1 MRAPV
6 RPLVPPNARETC
18 REARCEACVRLS
30 LACSLLPDDHE
41 SIQGF
46 VARDL
51 KALKGK
57 DRPCHQLLF
66 SDGAQVPLY
75 VDRHEKATPPTRRTS
90 SSAPPRST
98 SSRRPTAPDLLPP
111 CSLTPVFI
119 NTTHA
124 HA

>member
-75 VDRHEKATPPTRRTS
+75 VDRHEKATPDQ
-90 SSAPPRST
+90 AHIFLRSPEVYLVPET
-98 SSRRPTAPDLLPP
+98 DGA
-111 CSLTPVFI
+111 
-119 NTTHA
+119 
-124 HA
+124 